1 MPRLSRPRYLAAAA
15 ALARSAGG
23 DELRERQLRRLRR
36 LVAHA
41 RAAVPLYARRLAEI
55 DPESLRSLAD
65 LLALPTVV
73 KRDFRGVAPGDRL
86 ARGVDPGRLLLMRTS
101 GTTGEPFEIRRTLAE
116 ELLVA
121 LHARRLWRRLGRR
134 GRDRWLRLIGNST
147 VDPSWQGRLVKALRR
162 RFHGTVWARQPLP
175 GLLAELRAAAPDI
188 LTGYP
193 ALLAQIAPAVGADTS
208 GRIRPRLVV
217 PGGEVLTPE
226 MRDAIAAGF
235 GGEVREIYGCYELG
249 LVAWE
254 CPAGGRLHVDDDVA
268 LVEIVVDGRHAAVGE
283 EGEVIGTALHSYA
296 MPFVR
301 YRIGDTAVRGP
312 SPCPCGYPGTTIER
326 IRGRQLDYYP
336 LPDGRR
342 LHHYD
347 LIQPALH
354 GAGLRSWVARFQIL
368 QRRRDLFEIRLAP
381 VDRAHDDNVA
391 RLHTELLAIVGPGVE
406 VRIELVDELD
416 FEPSGKFRVG
426 RSLVAESESA

>member
-1 MPRLSRPRYLAAAA
+1 MPALSRPQYLSA
-15 ALARSAGG
+15 ALALARPARA
-23 DELRERQLRRLRR
+23 DELRSRQLRRVRR
-36 LVAHA
+36 LAAHA
-41 RAAVPLYARRLAEI
+41 KAEVPLYARALAGC
-55 DPESLRSLAD
+55 DPERLRSLD
-65 LLALPTVV
+65 DMLALPTFL
-73 KRDFRGVAPGDRL
+73 KRDFRGVAPGDRF
-86 ARGVDPGRLLLMRTS
+86 ARRVDPRRLLLMRTS
-101 GTTGEPFEIRRTLAE
+101 GTTGEPFEIRRTLGE

-121 LHARRLWRRLGRR
+121 LHAHRVWRRLGRR
-134 GRDRWLRLIGNST
+134 RRDRWVRLAGNTT
-147 VDPSWQGRLVKALRR
+147 VDPSWQGRVVKALRR

-175 GLLAELRAAAPDI
+175 GLLADLRAAAPDL

-193 ALLAQIAPAVGADTS
+193 ALLAQVASEVGSDAS

-226 MRDAIAAGF
+226 MRAAIRAGF

-249 LVAWE
+249 MVAWE
-254 CPAGGRLHVDDDVA
+254 CPAGGRLHVDDDLA
-268 LVEIVVDGRHAAVGE
+268 LIEIVVDGRHAAPGE
-283 EGEVIGTALHSYA
+283 EGELVGTALHSYA
-296 MPFVR
+296 MPFLR
-301 YRIGDTAVRGP
+301 YRVGDTAVRGP

-326 IRGRQLDYYP
+326 IRGRRLDYYP
-336 LPDGRR
+336 LPDGRL

-354 GAGLRSWVARFQIL
+354 GAGLRAWVARFQIL

-381 VDRAHDDNVA
+381 TDRDHDDNVA
-391 RLHTELLAIVGPGVE
+391 LLHAELLKIVGPGVE